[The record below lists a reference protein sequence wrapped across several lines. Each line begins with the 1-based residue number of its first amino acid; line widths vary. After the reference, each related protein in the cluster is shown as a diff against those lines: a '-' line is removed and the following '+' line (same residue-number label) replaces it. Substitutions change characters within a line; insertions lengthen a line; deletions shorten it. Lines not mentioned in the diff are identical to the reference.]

1 MIMKKEYIK
10 PEIVVEEILLEGML
24 AISGDTDIPG
34 TGDGGGESEDGGVPW
49 SNKRRG
55 TWGNLWAQE

>member
-1 MIMKKEYIK
+1 MKKEYIK

-24 AISGDTDIPG
+24 LAISGDTDIR
-34 TGDGGGESEDGGVPW
+34 GDGSGGGESEGGLEPW

-55 TWGNLWAQE
+55 TWGNLWGEE